1 MQLRFA
7 WWSAMEGEP
16 WDTQVRKMRH
26 LEATDVDNI
35 HLREGG
41 SICPI
46 KHSGSRKFRVYSGE

>member
-1 MQLRFA
+1 
-7 WWSAMEGEP
+7 MEGEP